1 MKGTE
6 FLNLDKLDTKED
18 FERLL
23 FDLLEPL
30 RARYNSFC
38 TGIERDRVFAHYDA
52 KAADMEA
59 FSRPLW
65 GLVPVWA
72 GRIAGDSSTGESF
85 DNAEYSS
92 DCSEGAAEYNKF
104 SSEYAGI
111 YRKGLS
117 EGTDPSSEGYWGDCR
132 PFDQRFVEM
141 AAIAYGMLFAP
152 HVIWDPL
159 EESAKRNLAAY
170 LGRINDEEL
179 PVCNW
184 ILFAVLVNIALKKRG
199 MPYRQDMLDTYL
211 EGLETF
217 YLGEGWYC
225 DGDSG
230 QKDYYISF
238 AIHFYCLV
246 YAKVMESEDAER
258 CRTYKQRALD
268 FSKQFIYWFDK
279 DGDAIPFG
287 RSLTYR
293 FSQVAFFSAC
303 MMADL
308 EPFPIPVMKA
318 LITEHLRGWLERDIF
333 DEGRMLTIG
342 YGYANLH
349 MSERYNA
356 QGSPYWALKTFAF
369 LMLPKDHP
377 FFTQKALMD
386 ADILWNSQV
395 CSMKHADMLVFH
407 YGNHTTAFVPGVYS
421 PRGHGHIVEKY
432 SKFAYDSKFGIS
444 VSRSQYEMCECAPDC
459 MLAFLI
465 NGYVY
470 VRRIC
475 EERRIEEDSVVSV
488 WSPYPGIKVRT
499 TVTPSEEGHVRLHEI
514 ESEIECTAIDSGFA
528 IRRDDT
534 LAVDMKVIDDRNVS
548 FVSNRFCE
556 CSVKGKVLV
565 GTDIRAI
572 GHSYIADPN
581 THLMYPKTMIPAVE
595 YRIGKGK
602 NVLKTIVKSKWYDE
616 T

>member
-1 MKGTE
+1 MTATGRYTGKLKGTE
-6 FLNLDKLDTKED
+6 FLDLDNLNSRED
-18 FERLL
+18 FEKLL
-23 FDLLEPL
+23 FDILEPL
-30 RARYNSFC
+30 RTRYNDFC

-65 GLVPVWA
+65 GLVPVWS
-72 GRIAGDSSTGESF
+72 AGD
-85 DNAEYSS
+85 AEDRYA
-92 DCSEGAAEYNKF
+92 DIAA
-104 SSEYAGI
+104 EYAGI
-111 YRKGLS
+111 YRKGLT
-117 EGTDPSSEGYWGDCR
+117 EGTDPSSEGYWGDCK

-152 HVIWDPL
+152 HAVWDPL
-159 EESAKRNLAAY
+159 DESAKKNLAAY

-199 MPYRQDMLDTYL
+199 MPYRPDMLENYL
-211 EGLETF
+211 NGLETF
-217 YLGEGWYC
+217 YLGDGWYC

-246 YAKVMESEDAER
+246 YAKVMEAEDSER
-258 CRTYKQRALD
+258 CMTYRSRAMD
-268 FSKQFIYWFDK
+268 FARQFIYWFDK

-303 MMADL
+303 MLADL
-308 EPFPIPVMKA
+308 EPFPVPVMKA
-318 LITEHLRGWLERDIF
+318 LITGHLRSWLRRDIF
-333 DEGRMLTIG
+333 DGNKMLTIG

-377 FFTQKALMD
+377 FYAEKPQ
-386 ADILWNSQV
+386 ADISPLWKEPV
-395 CSMKHADMLVFH
+395 CSMKHADMLVYH
-407 YGNHTTAFVPGVYS
+407 YGNHTTAYVPGVYS

-432 SKFAYDSKFGIS
+432 GKFAYDSKFGIS
-444 VSRSQYEMCECAPDC
+444 VSRSQYELCECAPDC

-465 NGYVY
+465 DGYVY

-475 EERRIEEDSVVSV
+475 EEHEIEEDSVVSV
-488 WSPYPGIKVRT
+488 WSPYPGIRVRT
-499 TVTPSEEGHVRLHEI
+499 TLTPTAEGHIRVHEI
-514 ESEIECTAIDSGFA
+514 ESNIECTAIDSGFA

-534 LAVDMKVIDDRNVS
+534 CIVDVNVSDDKNVS
-548 FVSNRFCE
+548 FAANKYCE
-556 CSVKGKVLV
+556 CSVT
-565 GTDIRAI
+565 GTVTEGSDFSDDPVSA
-572 GHSYIADPN
+572 HSYIADPN
-581 THLMYPKTMIPAVE
+581 THLMYPKTLIPAVE
-595 YRIGKGK
+595 YRIRKGRSI
-602 NVLKTIVKSKWYDE
+602 LKTEIKSVWYE
-616 T
+616 

>member
-6 FLNLDKLDTKED
+6 FLDLDKLNSRED
-18 FERLL
+18 FEKLL
-23 FDLLEPL
+23 FEILEPL
-30 RARYNSFC
+30 RPRFNDHC
-38 TGIERDRVFAHYDA
+38 TSIERDRVFAHYDA

-65 GLVPVWA
+65 GLVPVW
-72 GRIAGDSSTGESF
+72 GGSNTEDP
-85 DNAEYSS
+85 
-92 DCSEGAAEYNKF
+92 YNVI
-104 SSEYAGI
+104 SSEYAKI

-117 EGTDPSSEGYWGDCR
+117 EGTDPSSSGYWGDCKS
-132 PFDQRFVEM
+132 FDQRFVEM

-152 HVIWDPL
+152 RILWDPL
-159 EESAKRNLAAY
+159 DDKAKKNLAAY

-184 ILFAVLVNIALKKRG
+184 ILFAVLVNIALKKRD
-199 MPYRQDMLDTYL
+199 MPYRFDMLENYL
-211 EGLETF
+211 NGLESF

-246 YAKVMESEDAER
+246 YARVMESEDPAR
-258 CRTYKQRALD
+258 SDTYKQRALE

-303 MMADL
+303 LLADI
-308 EPFPIPVMKA
+308 EPFPLPVMKA
-318 LITEHLRGWLERDIF
+318 LITEHLRSWLKRDIF
-333 DEGRMLTIG
+333 DEGRMLTVG

-369 LMLPKDHP
+369 LMLPGDHP
-377 FFTQKALMD
+377 FYTSKASMD
-386 ADILWNSQV
+386 TDLLWKNHVS
-395 CSMKHADMLVFH
+395 SMKYADMLIYH
-407 YGNHTTAFVPGVYS
+407 SGNHTTAFVPGVYS

-465 NGYVY
+465 DGYVY

-475 EERRIEEDSVVSV
+475 EEHKIEDDSVISV
-488 WSPYPGIKVRT
+488 WSPYPGIRVKT
-499 TVTPSEEGHVRLHEI
+499 TITPDEKGHIRLHEI
-514 ESEIECTAIDSGFA
+514 ESSIECTAIDSGFA
-528 IRRDDT
+528 VRRDDT
-534 LAVDMKVIDDRNVS
+534 CFVDMKVLDDRNVS
-548 FVSNRFCE
+548 TVSNKFCE
-556 CSVKGKVLV
+556 CSVCGRVLV

-572 GHSYIADPN
+572 GKSYIADPN

-595 YRIGKGK
+595 YRICKGR
-602 NVLKTIVKSKWYDE
+602 NVLKTEVRSMWYSD
-616 T
+616 